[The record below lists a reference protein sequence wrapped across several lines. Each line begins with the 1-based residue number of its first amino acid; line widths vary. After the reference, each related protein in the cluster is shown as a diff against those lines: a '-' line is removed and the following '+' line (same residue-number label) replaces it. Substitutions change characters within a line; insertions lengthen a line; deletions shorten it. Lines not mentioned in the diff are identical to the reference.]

1 MRVPLAAVNDRLT
14 DRKKN
19 LLVIR
24 TYIRIY
30 AQRMLKATI
39 NASHRWTD
47 VDNSTCPPNFVKTTS
62 NCWTAGFMREAFD
75 LRFTFVRDPVSLFES
90 GVRQAWAMR
99 PSYVGGNRAALFP
112 TADAVLDAQL
122 ARYDELRN
130 AAANSSSRMTISS
143 SRPDLLLEA
152 PPPRGN
158 STAGS
163 AAWSDYTN
171 YGNRGLW
178 LNEHLQPALWRL
190 AGGVTADDVPMTEI
204 VNWVGRTE
212 QMAQLWPEVTGYILE
227 SVAAHNGANKAARL
241 HERFIALGHRNS
253 RAGDAAA
260 RGTDPS
266 ILTADAVRRMCESDL
281 FRAEWHCL
289 GYQLPPECQ

>member
-1 MRVPLAAVNDRLT
+1 
-14 DRKKN
+14 
-19 LLVIR
+19 
-24 TYIRIY
+24 
-30 AQRMLKATI
+30 MLKATI

-143 SRPDLLLEA
+143 SRPDLLLKA

-241 HERFIALGHRNS
+241 HERFIALGQGHRNS